1 MYIISSYRFFSII
14 LFSIFCTTL
23 VLAQN
28 KTIIKNGGFEEGP
41 RFVAPPWQFDGFDRT
56 TGKKETPIVIDSP
69 SFAHS
74 GRRGLVLGTEDV
86 IDFAG
91 QPIKIPKDGG
101 LYFLELFLSISS
113 VEPVNSVEDI
123 FSVTIKDKSKKRTL
137 KDLMVLSNA
146 DEDSFRPFSI
156 MRFDLSL
163 FAGQKVYLELSSSN
177 DILFSTLFIVD
188 DVVVKKLTTEPFIL
202 STTGLF
208 FSSNDQEFSLSG
220 TNFGSV
226 KQVLINGQ
234 DKTNLI
240 VERGTDRLKLK
251 GRFLLLGSGI
261 MEDVTIIRNDGQ
273 VSNTVRFV
281 ATR

>member
-1 MYIISSYRFFSII
+1 MNIISIYRFCLLLL
-14 LFSIFCTTL
+14 LFMFCATL
-23 VLAQN
+23 APAQN
-28 KTIIKNGGFEEGP
+28 KTIIKNGGFEDGP

-56 TGKKETPIVIDSP
+56 TGKKETPIVIDDP

-101 LYFLELFLSISS
+101 FYFLELYLKISS
-113 VEPVNSVEDI
+113 VEPIDKVADI
-123 FSVTIKDKSKKRTL
+123 FSVTIKDKTKKRTL
-137 KDLMVLSNA
+137 KNLMVLANT
-146 DEDSFRPFSI
+146 DDDRFFPFAI
-156 MRFDLSL
+156 LRLDLTP
-163 FAGQKVYLELSSSN
+163 FAGEKVFLEFSSGN

-208 FSSNDQEFSLSG
+208 FSSNDQELTLSG
-220 TNFGSV
+220 ANFGTV
-226 KQVLINGQ
+226 KQVLINGR

-240 VERGTDRLKLK
+240 VEKGTDRIKLK
-251 GRFLLLGSGI
+251 GQFLLLGSGI
-261 MEDVTIIRNDGQ
+261 TEDVTIIRNDGQ

-281 ATR
+281 ASR